1 MNSYLTI
8 ILVAI
13 LLHYVLDTL
22 ADALN
27 LRQITTDLP
36 PEFEGSYDPAR
47 YLRAQDY
54 LRACTRFGFLSDAI
68 NTSAI
73 LAFIL
78 LGGFAVA
85 DSLARTVANGE
96 ILQGLAFAGMLV
108 LASQCLSLPFS
119 IYQTFKIEEAFG
131 FNKTTPRT
139 FVFDLFKG
147 LLLTALIGGA
157 IFAAV
162 IWFFLAAGSLAWLYC
177 WVALSI
183 FQIFLL
189 FISPYVIMP
198 LFNKFTPMEDGE
210 LRTALETY
218 AEKQNFHM
226 RGIFT
231 MDGSRRSSKSNAF
244 FTGFGK
250 SRRIV
255 LLDTLIEKHSVD
267 ELLAVVAHEMGHYK
281 CHHIPKAIVRSLLLS
296 GVMFFVLGLF
306 IRNPGLF
313 AAFRI
318 PQEHVSVYASLVF
331 FGFIFAPINL
341 ALSVVEQAISRKHEY
356 EADAFA
362 GRTTQQPQA
371 MIDALKK
378 LTVDNLGNLTPHPFK
393 VWLGYS
399 HPPVLQRIAAIR
411 KADAA
416 QSQA

>member
-1 MNSYLTI
+1 MNSYFII
-8 ILVAI
+8 ILSAI
-13 LLHYVLDTL
+13 ILHYVLDTL
-22 ADALN
+22 SDALN
-27 LRQITTDLP
+27 LQHITTHLP
-36 PEFEGSYDPAR
+36 TEFEDSYDPAR
-47 YLRAQDY
+47 YLRSQDY
-54 LRACTRFGFLSDAI
+54 LRACTRFGLFSDAI
-68 NTSAI
+68 HTTAI

-78 LGGFAVA
+78 LGGFAAV
-85 DSLARTVANGE
+85 DGLARAVARGE
-96 ILQGLAFAGMLV
+96 ILQGLAFAGILV
-108 LASQCLSLPFS
+108 LASQLLSLPFS
-119 IYQTFKIEEAFG
+119 IYRTFKIEESFG

-139 FVFDLFKG
+139 FVLDLFKG

-162 IWFFLAAGSLAWLYC
+162 IWLFLATGELAWLYC
-177 WVALSI
+177 WTAIST

-198 LFNKFTPMEDGE
+198 LFNTFTPMEDGE

-218 AEKQNFHM
+218 ARKQNFHM
-226 RGIFT
+226 QGIFT

-255 LLDTLIEKHSVD
+255 LLDTLIEKHSID

-296 GVMFFVLGLF
+296 GVMFFVLGQF

-318 PQEHVSVYASLVF
+318 PPEHVSVYASLVF
-331 FGFIFAPINL
+331 FGFLFAPINL
-341 ALSVVEQAISRKHEY
+341 ALSVVEHAISRKHEY

-362 GRTTQQPQA
+362 GRTTKKPQA
-371 MIDALKK
+371 MINALKK

-393 VWLGYS
+393 VWLSYS
-399 HPPVLQRIAAIR
+399 HPPVLQRISAIR
-411 KADAA
+411 KADTE
-416 QSQA
+416 QQQT